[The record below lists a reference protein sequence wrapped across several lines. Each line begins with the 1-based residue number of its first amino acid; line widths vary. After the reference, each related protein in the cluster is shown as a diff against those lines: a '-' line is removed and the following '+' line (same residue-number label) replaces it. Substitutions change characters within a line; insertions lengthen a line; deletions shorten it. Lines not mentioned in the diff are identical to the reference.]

1 MKTGTSWREPA
12 CVVMHLNGG
21 FTKVILERTV
31 GVGLANGGI
40 DVDIPTDCIPF
51 HLRSIGSRFLVTMQ
65 SMQPE
70 PLDSVD
76 VVRSAMH
83 DYSIEELP

>member
-1 MKTGTSWREPA
+1 MKSGTSWREPA
-12 CVVMHLNGG
+12 RVVMHLNGG
-21 FTKVILERTV
+21 FTKVILERTL

-51 HLRSIGSRFLVTMQ
+51 HLRAIGSRFLVTTQ
-65 SMQPE
+65 SMQPD
-70 PLDSVD
+70 PLDSAD
-76 VVRSAMH
+76 IIRAAMY